1 MGNIIIVSLL
11 IGGIGLLIGLL
22 LGFAQQK
29 LAVEIDEREVTIR
42 ECLPGNN
49 CGGCG
54 YPGCDGLANAIV
66 EGKAPTNA
74 CPVGGSECANKI
86 AAIMGTEAEETPEKM
101 VAYVHCIGDCEHAIK
116 NYQYYGVQDCTMMG
130 YIPDGGNKRCNDGCL
145 GYGSC
150 VKACPYEAISIV
162 NGIAVVD
169 KEKCKA
175 CGKCLKVCPKNLITL
190 VPYNAIAHISCTS
203 SQKGKLVMDACKNGC
218 ISCTK
223 CVRTCPNDAIVMRG
237 NIPTIDY
244 RICTNCG
251 TCISACPR
259 KCIK

>member
-1 MGNIIIVSLL
+1 MNSILIVALL
-11 IGGIGLLIGLL
+11 IGGIGLLLGLV
-22 LGFAQQK
+22 LGLAQK
-29 LAVEIDEREVTIR
+29 KFFVEIDPKEIAIR
-42 ECLPGNN
+42 EQLPGNN

-54 YPGCDGLANAIV
+54 YPGCDGLAAAIA
-66 EGKAPTNA
+66 EGKAPVNA
-74 CPVGGSECANKI
+74 CPVGGSQVINEISK
-86 AAIMGTEAEETPEKM
+86 IMGVSIREDTTRYTAF
-101 VAYVHCIGDCEHAIK
+101 VHCIGDCEHAAT

-130 YIPDGGNKRCNDGCL
+130 YVPDGGGKRCNDGCL

-169 KEKCKA
+169 KDKCKA
-175 CGKCLKVCPKNLITL
+175 CGKCLKVCPKKLITL
-190 VPYNAIAHISCTS
+190 VPYDAIAHISCSS

-223 CVRTCPNDAIVMRG
+223 CVRTCPSDAIVMRE

-244 RICTNCG
+244 RICNNCG
-251 TCISACPR
+251 TCISSCPR